1 MGTDVHPAQSGR
13 NNRPTER
20 GKDASS
26 WNTALEPELAGSPS
40 GQLNPP
46 PHFQMGKQAR
56 EGKGLG
62 ELRSELGPELPVPSE
77 GSHSHRALTL
87 GRTKL
92 GHSLWPLGSSQSLP
106 CGAEQ
111 RLPLLSC
118 LAACLLKSQA
128 ELGERTPSYSCS
140 SVFLIFL

>member
-1 MGTDVHPAQSGR
+1 MGT
-13 NNRPTER
+13 
-20 GKDASS
+20 
-26 WNTALEPELAGSPS
+26 
-40 GQLNPP
+40 
-46 PHFQMGKQAR
+46 QAR

-62 ELRSELGPELPVPSE
+62 ELRSELGPERPVPSE

-92 GHSLWPLGSSQSLP
+92 GPSLWPLGFSQSLP
-106 CGAEQ
+106 CGTEQ
-111 RLPLLSC
+111 CPPLLSC
-118 LAACLLKSQA
+118 LAACRLESRA